1 MGDLTITNKVLERYI
16 NFLLRFDKSSKK
28 EMITKLTN
36 SLGKKEEKSFTIKS
50 IFGAWQDDRS
60 ADDIIYD
67 IRESRIEPKDID
79 LY

>member
-28 EMITKLTN
+28 KMITKLTN
-36 SLGKKEEKSFTIKS
+36 SLEKKEEKSFTIKS

-60 ADDIIYD
+60 ADDIIDD
-67 IRESRIEPKDID
+67 IRESRMEPKDID
-79 LY
+79 L

>member
-16 NFLLRFDKSSKK
+16 NFLLRFDKSSKEK
-28 EMITKLTN
+28 MITKLTN
-36 SLGKKEEKSFTIKS
+36 SLEKKEEKLFTIKS

-79 LY
+79 L